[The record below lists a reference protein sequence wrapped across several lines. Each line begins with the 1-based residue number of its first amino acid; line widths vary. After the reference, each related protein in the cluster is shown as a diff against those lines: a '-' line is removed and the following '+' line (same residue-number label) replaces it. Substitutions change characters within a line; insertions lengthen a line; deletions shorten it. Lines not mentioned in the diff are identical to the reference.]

1 MFPGGD
7 VKTILVEKD
16 AMFVGL
22 ASGLTKQWDLS
33 NYDNLKYPATRYFD
47 PDNGKGVTHLETND
61 KYLVTGHGNIVLIW
75 SLDTAA
81 ILSEAVGLNSQF
93 DFIGSLGEKLVL
105 FFTEHRLS
113 DCES

>member
-1 MFPGGD
+1 MYLQLP
-7 VKTILVEKD
+7 TENHP
-16 AMFVGL
+16 
-22 ASGLTKQWDLS
+22 SGLTKQWDLS

-81 ILSEAVGLNSQF
+81 ILSEAVGLDSQF

-105 FFTEHRLS
+105 FYRS
-113 DCES
+113 YVWSMYCIKI